1 MNYSGIKYC
10 DMMNGDGLRT
20 VLFVS
25 GCSHHCPSC
34 HNPQTH
40 DPCYGHQFTI
50 GTMTEIME
58 SLRMEFCSGLTLS
71 GGDPLYPDNRNEVMR
86 IVETVK
92 GEFGNE
98 KTIWLYTGYTYGELK
113 KQMDGGDVSVRRIL
127 DCVDVLVDGPFIL
140 SRKRTGLHWRG
151 SDNQNILRLEHGKV
165 VHIVGQWEDYKDSV
179 EYSHDSDAM
188 LLRHYEIRV
197 DDVECLR
204 LFNKSVRMCLQDNN
218 KLKLTARFFASDDVV
233 NFLPSFAKGKD
244 HRIVVTQ
251 FADDGSWN
259 YNVVDGIFGCKSAR
273 IVSVRDEG
281 TTRDEL
287 VLEFVQV

>member
-10 DMMNGDGLRT
+10 DMVNGEGLRT

-25 GCSHHCPSC
+25 GCSHKCPSC

-40 DPCYGHQFTI
+40 DPCYGQQFSI
-50 GTMTEIME
+50 GTMQDIMD

-113 KQMDGGDVSVRRIL
+113 KQIEDGDETLRRIL

-140 SRKRTGLHWRG
+140 SRKRSGLHWRG
-151 SDNQNILRLEHGKV
+151 SDNQCLLRLKHGKV
-165 VHIVGQWEDYKDSV
+165 VS
-179 EYSHDSDAM
+179 
-188 LLRHYEIRV
+188 EI
-197 DDVECLR
+197 
-204 LFNKSVRMCLQDNN
+204 
-218 KLKLTARFFASDDVV
+218 
-233 NFLPSFAKGKD
+233 GK
-244 HRIVVTQ
+244 
-251 FADDGSWN
+251 
-259 YNVVDGIFGCKSAR
+259 Y
-273 IVSVRDEG
+273 
-281 TTRDEL
+281 
-287 VLEFVQV
+287 